1 MHALTGRIG
10 KVAYFR
16 PIIADLDSGVQDNHI
31 ETVLKHFS
39 LPQTYEQ
46 TYGFKRNELVKLL
59 NDGSTSVIIDRII
72 EKFKFLESRYNF
84 VLVEGSDFSDEVSF
98 IEMDLNVLIAK
109 NLGIPVVIVGSGKGK
124 TLENYSSQIHLTYDA
139 FKEKEVEV
147 IGVIANKVHE
157 SNLQEVKLAMQEEL
171 PDALVS
177 VIPRV
182 DSLAKPTL
190 KEIVQALKAKVLF
203 GSDMLNNRTGKFS
216 VGAMQLRNFL
226 NHLSEDTLVIT
237 PGDRADVILGT
248 LQAHESANYPNIS
261 GIVLT
266 GGLAPDQNVL
276 RLIEGLGAVLPIL
289 LVQEGTFVTTN
300 KIGSIQSKIYSDNK
314 DKILKSIQVF
324 EEHMDLE
331 AFMEK
336 FTQFNAEGITPSMF
350 QYNLMKR
357 TRSKK
362 NILFFQKEL
371 IQEFYMP
378 QLDCLI

>member
-1 MHALTGRIG
+1 
-10 KVAYFR
+10 
-16 PIIADLDSGVQDNHI
+16 
-31 ETVLKHFS
+31 
-39 LPQTYEQ
+39 
-46 TYGFKRNELVKLL
+46 
-59 NDGSTSVIIDRII
+59 
-72 EKFKFLESRYNF
+72 
-84 VLVEGSDFSDEVSF
+84 
-98 IEMDLNVLIAK
+98 
-109 NLGIPVVIVGSGKGK
+109 
-124 TLENYSSQIHLTYDA
+124 
-139 FKEKEVEV
+139 
-147 IGVIANKVHE
+147 
-157 SNLQEVKLAMQEEL
+157 
-171 PDALVS
+171 
-177 VIPRV
+177 
-182 DSLAKPTL
+182 
-190 KEIVQALKAKVLF
+190 
-203 GSDMLNNRTGKFS
+203 
-216 VGAMQLRNFL
+216 MQLRNFL

-362 NILFFQKEL
+362 KTYCSSRRN
-371 IQEFYMP
+371 
-378 QLDCLI
+378 